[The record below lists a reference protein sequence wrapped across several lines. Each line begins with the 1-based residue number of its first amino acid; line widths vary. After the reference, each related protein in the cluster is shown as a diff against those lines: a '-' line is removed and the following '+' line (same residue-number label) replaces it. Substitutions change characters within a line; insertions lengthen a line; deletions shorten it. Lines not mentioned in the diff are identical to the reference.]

1 MRDNVCVQDLKID
14 EARDD
19 NNMYTHAR
27 HAVMKGV
34 QRIKYTYINIYIIKT
49 VIITLLPSYLL
60 TP

>member
-1 MRDNVCVQDLKID
+1 MRTNVCVQDLKID

-34 QRIKYTYINIYIIKT
+34 QRIKYTYI
-49 VIITLLPSYLL
+49 
-60 TP
+60 